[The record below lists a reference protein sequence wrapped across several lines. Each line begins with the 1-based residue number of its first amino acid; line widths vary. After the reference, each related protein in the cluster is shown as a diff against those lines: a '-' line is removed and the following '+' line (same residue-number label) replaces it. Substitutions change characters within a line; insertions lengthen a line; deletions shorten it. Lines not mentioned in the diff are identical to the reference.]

1 MNWYTDT
8 GATYH
13 ITSKLDKLSTKEK
26 YLGHDKIQTTSGS
39 GMRINYIGNS
49 TLQTPTRNLHLNKI
63 LHVPSTQKNLLSIH
77 KLTTDNP
84 IFIKYHSRY
93 FLVKDQATRK
103 ILLRGKCRGGLY
115 PWPSLEWSPSKC
127 VFMVTRPYAARWH
140 DRLGHPSMVVIS
152 KVVKENN
159 PPCSSLEYNKE
170 AICDAC
176 QQGKSHQLS
185 FPKLFSVS
193 QAPLELVHSDVWG
206 PAPTSVGR
214 KSYYVCFVDDFSK
227 YSWVY
232 LIRHKSEVFQN
243 FHTFQKLVKRTFN
256 RKILS
261 MQNDWGGEY
270 QKLNTFFTQI
280 GISHQVSCPH
290 THQQNGVVE
299 CKHGHIVEV
308 GLSLLTHAHM
318 PLKY

>member
-1 MNWYTDT
+1 
-8 GATYH
+8 
-13 ITSKLDKLSTKEK
+13 
-26 YLGHDKIQTTSGS
+26 
-39 GMRINYIGNS
+39 
-49 TLQTPTRNLHLNKI
+49 
-63 LHVPSTQKNLLSIH
+63 
-77 KLTTDNP
+77 
-84 IFIKYHSRY
+84 
-93 FLVKDQATRK
+93 
-103 ILLRGKCRGGLY
+103 
-115 PWPSLEWSPSKC
+115 
-127 VFMVTRPYAARWH
+127 
-140 DRLGHPSMVVIS
+140 MVVIS

-176 QQGKSHQLS
+176 QQSKSHQLS

-214 KSYYVCFVDDFSK
+214 KSYYVRLVDDFSK

-261 MQNDWGGEY
+261 MQNDWGGKY

-299 CKHGHIVEV
+299 CKLGHIVEV